1 MKSTTLLF
9 ALVATSAAT
18 LCSSQDSV
26 TVDDN
31 EIHYEIKGSG
41 RPWIVLV
48 TGNGLD
54 LSSLDPIFDDL
65 SKVTTVLRYSRAG
78 LGKSTFN
85 NKRKEFGARVD
96 ELQLLLTELSV
107 PEPFIL
113 GGHSFGGLITR
124 AFAGRNPGKV
134 VGLLSIDPAFEDNWA
149 VLEPFDPDIR
159 SKYLTPLKYF
169 LGNRPDDGTT
179 HEFASMVAFY
189 DSPEQWRD
197 WLDYPRHI
205 PHFVLTSLR
214 TTQAVDSPGRGSK
227 EVMEARAEAQYR
239 LIANSDLNMQ
249 LRLPNAGH
257 EVYKDQPQAIVDA
270 FVMLLN
276 LVSNTDVD

>member
-1 MKSTTLLF
+1 MKSTTVLF
-9 ALVATSAAT
+9 ALATTFAAPS
-18 LCSSQDSV
+18 CSSEDFV
-26 TVDDN
+26 TVDGN

-48 TGNGLD
+48 TGNGLG
-54 LSSLDPIFDDL
+54 LNSLDPIFDDL
-65 SKVTTVLRYSRAG
+65 SKKTTVLRYSRAG

-85 NKRKEFGARVD
+85 NKRKDFGVRVN
-96 ELQLLLTELSV
+96 ELQLLVTELSV

-124 AFAGRNPGKV
+124 AFAGRNPGTV
-134 VGLLSIDPAFEDNWA
+134 IGLLSIDPAFENNWA

-159 SKYLTPLKYF
+159 SRYLTPLEY
-169 LGNRPDDGTT
+169 LLENRPDSGTT

-189 DSPEQWRD
+189 DSPDQWRD
-197 WLDYPRHI
+197 WLNYPRHI
-205 PHFVLTSLR
+205 PHFLLTSLR
-214 TTQAVDSPGRGSK
+214 TTEAVNNPGRRSQ
-227 EVMEARAEAQYR
+227 EVMEARAQAQFR
-239 LIANSDLNMQ
+239 LIANSHTNMQ

-257 EVYKDQPQAIVDA
+257 EVYNDQPQAIVDA

-276 LVSNTDVD
+276 LVRNSDGE